1 MFVLPEPGGD
11 LAPRALTTEEY
22 KTVISSRPDTILRTA
37 AFGLQNTR
45 SPRAVQGRA
54 DYAKLMAKARAGA
67 KLSKD
72 EQARAKQLQL
82 FAVTDEEL

>member
-1 MFVLPEPGGD
+1 LPEPGGD
-11 LAPRALTTEEY
+11 QKPRALTQQEY
-22 KTVISSRPDTILRTA
+22 NTVISSRPDTILLTA

-54 DYAKLMAKARAGA
+54 QYARLMAKERAGA

-72 EQARAKQLQL
+72 EQAKIKQLQL
-82 FAVTDEEL
+82 FAATDEEL